1 MFDYNKVHQVEIYSF
16 FLADHRRQ
24 IISDEIYAGSQV
36 KSKNEFVSALTLDAY
51 KKNPDRI
58 HVTWGLSKDFGLAGF
73 RLGFM
78 ISQSPALQTALQATD
93 CLASLAWSSPFVAS
107 NIYITKML
115 FLNNDGEP
123 D

>member
-78 ISQSPALQTALQATD
+78 ISQSPAVQTDLQGTD
-93 CLASLAWSSPFVAS
+93 CLAKLARFYPFMTPTI
-107 NIYITKML
+107 NMTQH
-115 FLNNDGEP
+115 P
-123 D
+123 